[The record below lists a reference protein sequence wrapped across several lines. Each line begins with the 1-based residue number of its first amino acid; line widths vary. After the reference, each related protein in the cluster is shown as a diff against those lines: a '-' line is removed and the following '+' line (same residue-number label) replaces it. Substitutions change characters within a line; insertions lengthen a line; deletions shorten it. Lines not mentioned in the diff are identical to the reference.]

1 MKKSIFVAFAVVAF
15 AVTSCKKSETT
26 ENVDNTDSMAVT
38 ADTLTVTT
46 DSLATPSADSIN
58 TTVVPE
64 ATGTGTATTGADSA
78 Q

>member
-26 ENVDNTDSMAVT
+26 ENVVDADSTMVVEADTMAV
-38 ADTLTVTT
+38 AT
-46 DSLATPSADSIN
+46 DSLAAPADSIN

-64 ATGTGTATTGADSA
+64 ATGTATDSA